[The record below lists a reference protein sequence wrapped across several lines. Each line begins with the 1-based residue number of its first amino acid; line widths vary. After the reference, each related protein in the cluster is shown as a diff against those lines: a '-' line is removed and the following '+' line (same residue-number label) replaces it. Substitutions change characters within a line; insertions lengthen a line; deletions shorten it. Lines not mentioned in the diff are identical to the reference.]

1 LLDIVAL
8 TMTNTFSLV
17 RILLSLPVL
26 ATILSCLVSSLG
38 RTAFGADPQT
48 PPSLILISVD
58 TLRADHLSC
67 YGYRRASTPHIDAI
81 ARGGTIFTQV
91 SSQVPLTL
99 PSHASL
105 LTSTYPFASGVQDN
119 AVALGPDAVT
129 LATVLKSHGYRTG
142 AFVGGFVLDR
152 RFGLNRGFDEYD
164 SPFDLHRQAG
174 KDPSEIKRLGEDV
187 ANSAE
192 KWLAENSGSSFFL
205 FLHLYDLHTPYE
217 LPRGQRPPGGASG
230 YDAELGYVD
239 DVLGQFWDFLQQ
251 RQLLSNTLAVF
262 VSDHGESLGDHGETT
277 HGYFIYQSTLHV
289 PLIFHWPAQSNAFP
303 ARIDEPAGLLD
314 VAPTILQYLGVQ
326 EPAQFQGRSLLGSL
340 REHATPANEEIYSES
355 PYAHDHFGT
364 SSLRSVRVGAYK
376 YIQAP
381 KPELYDL
388 ARDPQEIANLYA
400 AKHALAL
407 SFRER
412 LAALRAR
419 YQSKLAAASGP
430 SPEVV
435 ERLRSLGYLSVTGS
449 HPASQDTGPD
459 PKDRI
464 RAYEEYGRALIQAS
478 AGRMLE
484 ADAVMERL
492 LNDDPDLIDVRM
504 SLGLDEQRLN
514 QHQQAAQEFQQVLQ
528 QDPLNTMTHF
538 NLAVSEFAL
547 NRTDDAVKELQAVL
561 AMEPYYTRAE
571 ELLGTIW
578 LQKKDYGRAREQF
591 NHLLTVD
598 PNNYAAH
605 YNLGVLAVMEKQW
618 PEGEQHLR
626 AAISTDPSSSEA
638 HNSLGS
644 LYLQLGQLEKARQEF
659 ERAVSLQPRFAFAHY
674 NLGLVLHREKQ
685 DAEALRQFRLAEEAD
700 PQFTPAQQAVRK
712 LQSPER

>member
-1 LLDIVAL
+1 
-8 TMTNTFSLV
+8 MTNTFSLV

-48 PPSLILISVD
+48 PPSVILISVD

-67 YGYRRASTPHIDAI
+67 YGYRRASTPHIDAL

-91 SSQVPLTL
+91 NSQVPLTL
-99 PSHASL
+99 PSHVSL
-105 LTSTYPFASGVQDN
+105 LTSTYPFANGVQDN

-129 LATVLKSHGYRTG
+129 LATVLKSRGYRTG

-164 SPFDLHRQAG
+164 SPFDLHRRPG

-205 FLHLYDLHTPYE
+205 LLHLYDLHTPYE
-217 LPRGQRPPGGASG
+217 LPQGKRPPGGVSG
-230 YDAELGYVD
+230 YDVELGYLD

-251 RQLLSNTLAVF
+251 RQLLSNTLVVF

-303 ARIDEPAGLLD
+303 AHIDEPAGLLD
-314 VAPTILQYLGVQ
+314 VAPTVLQYLGVQ
-326 EPAQFQGRSLLGSL
+326 KPAQFQGRSLLGSL

-355 PYAHDHFGT
+355 LYAHDHFGT
-364 SSLRSVRVGAYK
+364 SSLRSLRVGAYK

-412 LAALRAR
+412 LATLRAR
-419 YQSKLAAASGP
+419 YQSKLSAALGSP

-464 RAYEEYGRALIQAS
+464 QAYEEYGRALIQAS
-478 AGRMLE
+478 AGRLKE
-484 ADAVMERL
+484 ADAAMERL
-492 LNDDPDLIDVRM
+492 LSDDPDLIDVRM

-528 QDPLNTMTHF
+528 QDPLNTMAHF

-578 LQKKDYGRAREQF
+578 LQKKDYGRASEQF

-598 PNNYAAH
+598 PNNYTAH
-605 YNLGVLAVMEKQW
+605 YNLGVLDAMEKRW
-618 PEGEQHLR
+618 ADSEQHLR
-626 AAISTDPSSSEA
+626 AAVSTDPSSSEA

-712 LQSPER
+712 LQSPEP